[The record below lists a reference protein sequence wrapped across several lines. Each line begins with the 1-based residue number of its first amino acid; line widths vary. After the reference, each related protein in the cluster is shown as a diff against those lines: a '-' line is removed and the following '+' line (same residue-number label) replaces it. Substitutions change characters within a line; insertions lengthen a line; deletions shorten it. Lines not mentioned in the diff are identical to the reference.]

1 MKMVNVKLSS
11 QRLSA
16 LRALKITR
24 LLFLNISLLLTP
36 SLSLAVENKTKL
48 TPFGAEFAGNT
59 DGSIPEWQG
68 GNRNIPDIDKKLR
81 DSQRLYQIDSNNLD
95 QYKKQLPHGLAMLI
109 NQYPDT
115 MKVNVYPSFRTAYYP
130 EWVYG
135 FAKKNI
141 TASNEINNSVTGTFP
156 APPFIHTNQ
165 GNRLVWN
172 HLLTYKGV
180 YTVLRTREV
189 TRRDTNKYITFNST
203 ISLYLSYYDRERGPS
218 DIDQPYIYYLSK
230 IRSPSRYAG
239 GILLLHE
246 QVNASLR
253 PRQGWV
259 YLPGQRRVM
268 RIPGVDF
275 DSPMQLSESVRFA
288 DEINLFNGSIDHY
301 NWRTIEK
308 KELVIPYNNIIL
320 SDKLSRS
327 DFEDKHLM
335 TKHHLAPR
343 FLRYEK
349 HRVWVVEGILKTG
362 KRHAYKKR
370 RFYIDEDSW
379 LILLAE
385 NYDKNDE
392 LWRVS
397 ISYSKQYHQLPGVF
411 TVADTFHDLKEMV
424 YFFQGIE
431 KLTSKEELPPKAGF
445 MPSALRRNA
454 IR

>member
-1 MKMVNVKLSS
+1 MKIQNVKIILQQYSVLRS
-11 QRLSA
+11 VLLA
-16 LRALKITR
+16 LVLT
-24 LLFLNISLLLTP
+24 LLITP
-36 SLSLAVENKTKL
+36 SLSLAAGYDQGL
-48 TPFGAEFAGNT
+48 TPFGAEYGGNA

-68 GNRNIPDIDKKLR
+68 GNRNAPDLDVTLRESQLLYKVDAKNLGKYKDVLPEGLVKLISR
-81 DSQRLYQIDSNNLD
+81 
-95 QYKKQLPHGLAMLI
+95 
-109 NQYPDT
+109 YPNS
-115 MKVNVYPSFRTAYYP
+115 MKVNVYPTYRTAYYP

-141 TASNEINNSVTGTFP
+141 TASNEINNTVTGAYP

-180 YTVLRTREV
+180 YTELRTREV
-189 TRRDTNKYITFNST
+189 TRRDTNKYVTFNST

-301 NWRTIEK
+301 NWRTIGK

-320 SDKLSRS
+320 SDKISRS
-327 DFEDKHLM
+327 DLEDKHLM
-335 TKHHLAPR
+335 TKHHLAPH

-349 HRVWVVEGILKTG
+349 HRVWVVEGRLKTG

-379 LILLAE
+379 LIMLAE

-411 TVADTFHDLKEMV
+411 SVADTFHDLKESV

-431 KLTSKEELPPKAGF
+431 NLTSKQELPPKASF